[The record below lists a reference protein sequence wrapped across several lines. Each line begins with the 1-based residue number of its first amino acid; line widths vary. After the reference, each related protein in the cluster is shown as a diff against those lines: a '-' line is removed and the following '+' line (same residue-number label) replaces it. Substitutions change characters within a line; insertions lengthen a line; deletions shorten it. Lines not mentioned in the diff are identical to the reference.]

1 MSSGKV
7 LDKNYKFKD
16 IKVFSSTETLE
27 GNTKK
32 YRRVFDTKETTYL
45 YAELSFYNKLFDEE
59 DWKGKIKLKCYS
71 VLPKER
77 RELCNIDR
85 ELDITKDQNIVIV
98 REGWGNK
105 EAGAYWFRGDYEW
118 EAYINDELV
127 GVKKFF
133 IEEGGSVTTTIN
145 PYFAIDS
152 IKLYQGPNEG
162 VPLSGRKYLTK
173 FHARETQYIWVEFNF
188 ANLQAKPW
196 YCEIFFNF
204 YNDAGQLK
212 GNTSELKYINAT
224 DINITIN
231 TGWGSNTKGTWYND
245 KYTLEVVFMDQL
257 ITVVP
262 FEVGEEFVEGT
273 SSLHFPDDIERIND
287 PIIHE

>member
-59 DWKGKIKLKCYS
+59 DWKGKVKLKCYS
-71 VLPKER
+71 ILPKER

-85 ELDITKDQNIVIV
+85 ELEVTKDQNIVIV

-105 EAGAYWFRGDYEW
+105 ELGAYWFRGDYEW

-127 GVKKFF
+127 GVRKFF
-133 IEEGGSVTTTIN
+133 VEDGGSVTTSIN

-152 IKLYQGPNEG
+152 VRLYHGPNEG
-162 VPLSGRKYLTK
+162 VPVSTRKYLTK
-173 FHARETQYIWVEFNF
+173 FHAKETQYIWVEFNF

-196 YCEIFFNF
+196 YCELFFNF

-212 GNTSELKYINAT
+212 GNTAELKYINAT

-231 TGWGSNTKGTWYND
+231 IELFN
-245 KYTLEVVFMDQL
+245 
-257 ITVVP
+257 
-262 FEVGEEFVEGT
+262 EG
-273 SSLHFPDDIERIND
+273 N
-287 PIIHE
+287 